1 MNKITDKLVQAEAC
15 VEMQGSTSMNLL
27 TPGMTVAVVDGRTVV
42 MHEDCKVVDISRY
55 AEKPY
60 RHAGL
65 VLLLCLDTFV
75 KYVQDKKNADGCM
88 EVFVGRNF
96 ARAVFNADGWGD
108 NCADFDFEYT
118 PEIRAWTDKNACWL
132 SQEDFCDFLEDQ
144 QGVIKEPCGVE
155 LLDLVAN
162 FRQKTSV
169 EFGRSFRGSD
179 GQVCVSY
186 QEKTTGATRDMAL
199 PAEFKLHLPVLKGA
213 EKMTTYEVK
222 ARLKVRV
229 DKESHNLKLRYEL
242 VRLDVAQDNA
252 LRDVAGYLR
261 EKLSGVPVYEG
272 RVCKTVR
279 DVLCRLNVECG
290 N

>member
-15 VEMQGSTSMNLL
+15 VEMQGGMTSNLL
-27 TPGMTVAVVDGRTVV
+27 TPGMTAEVVKGRAAVT
-42 MHEDCKVVDISRY
+42 HEVCKVVDISRY
-55 AEKPY
+55 ADRPY
-60 RHAGL
+60 RHAGQ

-75 KYVQDKKNADGCM
+75 KYVQDKKPADGCM
-88 EVFVGRNF
+88 DVFVGRNF

-118 PEIRAWTDKNACWL
+118 PEMVAWDDKNACWL

-162 FRQKTSV
+162 FRQKQQV
-169 EFGRSFRGSD
+169 EFGRSYRGSD

-186 QEKTTGATRDMAL
+186 QEKNTGATRDLSL
-199 PAEFKLHLPVLKGA
+199 PSEFTLHLPVLKGA

-242 VRLDVAQDNA
+242 VRLDVAKDNA

-279 DVLCRLNVECG
+279 DAICG
-290 N
+290 GC

>member
-1 MNKITDKLVQAEAC
+1 MNKVTDKLVQAEAC

-75 KYVQDKKNADGCM
+75 QYVQDKKPADGCM

-96 ARAVFNADGWGD
+96 ARAIFNVDTWGD
-108 NCADFDFEYT
+108 DFADFDFEYT
-118 PEIRAWTDKNACWL
+118 PEMKEWNAKNASWM

-144 QGVIKEPCGVE
+144 QAVIKEPCGVE

-186 QEKTTGATRDMAL
+186 QEKNTGATRDMAL

-213 EKMTTYEVK
+213 ERMTTYEVK

-229 DKESHNLKLRYEL
+229 DKENHNLKLRYEL

-252 LRDVAGYLR
+252 LRDVAEYLR
-261 EKLSGVPVYEG
+261 EKLAGVPVYEG

-279 DVLCRLNVECG
+279 SALCHLNTECG
-290 N
+290 E

>member
-1 MNKITDKLVQAEAC
+1 MDNNLEAC
-15 VEMQGSTSMNLL
+15 VTMQGGMTENLL
-27 TPGMTVAVVDGRTVV
+27 TPGMTAEVVKGRAAVTHGV
-42 MHEDCKVVDISRY
+42 CKVVDISRY

-75 KYVQDKKNADGCM
+75 KYVQDKKPADGCM
-88 EVFVGRNF
+88 DVFVGRNF

-118 PEIRAWTDKNACWL
+118 PEMEAWDDKDACWL

-155 LLDLVAN
+155 LLDLVSN
-162 FRQKTSV
+162 FRQKQQV
-169 EFGRSFRGSD
+169 EFGRSYRGSD

-186 QEKTTGATRDMAL
+186 QEKNTGATRDLSL
-199 PAEFKLHLPVLKGA
+199 PSEFTLHLPVLKGA

-242 VRLDVAQDNA
+242 VRLDVAKDNA

-279 DVLCRLNVECG
+279 DAICG
-290 N
+290 ES